1 MLFCCHVENALRV
14 RGPKAAVRLGGRV
27 RDMVGWPRL
36 AAVEVGTVFRFWMYS
51 EGELRGGHTI

>member
-27 RDMVGWPRL
+27 RDMVGWPRV

-51 EGELRGGHTI
+51 EGEL